1 MMAGCFDSFVHISEL
16 LAGRMLSLRYTTL
29 RRTNITRCFHDVRSS
44 LAVTTSSEPRSL
56 QFLTF
61 DPLIMQLIRVRLN
74 VVDARSTVDAVERS
88 EPVACLDNL
97 YIDETQHFFKWLKAL
112 FLTTC
117 SDSFFL
123 PRPYLTEGRS
133 DKQPLISKSRTPSM
147 NDDSLFIFR
156 IRPCVCTIAEPLPGL
171 RL

>member
-1 MMAGCFDSFVHISEL
+1 MAGCFDSSVHISEL

-29 RRTNITRCFHDVRSS
+29 RRTNITRCFHDVQSS
-44 LAVTTSSEPRSL
+44 LADFASSNKPRL
-56 QFLTF
+56 LRILTF
-61 DPLIMQLIRVRLN
+61 DALIMQPIRVRLA
-74 VVDARSTVDAVERS
+74 VVNARSTVDVVERS

-123 PRPYLTEGRS
+123 PRPYLTEG
-133 DKQPLISKSRTPSM
+133 QPAIS
-147 NDDSLFIFR
+147 
-156 IRPCVCTIAEPLPGL
+156 
-171 RL
+171 RLSANRELHP